1 MVSVAPD
8 LLPSGAVNEINGCLL
23 IHSWTVSDF
32 SIAGREDYGREPV
45 EGRTERGG
53 KSTES
58 GSCTSPLELRKY
70 LAPSC
75 THISGMRLYQT
86 LGRRIFTVEWTGH

>member
-1 MVSVAPD
+1 M
-8 LLPSGAVNEINGCLL
+8 NGCLL
-23 IHSWTVSDF
+23 IHSWTLSDF
-32 SIAGREDYGREPV
+32 CVAGREDYRREQV

-58 GSCTSPLELRKY
+58 GNRPNPLELREY

-75 THISGMRLYQT
+75 MQISSMRLYKT
-86 LGRRIFTVEWTGH
+86 LGQTILKVELTC